1 MKFQKDG
8 PKRRRN
14 VRRETHRTP
23 SEFGSYHHDKHA
35 TAWSPRSCLRDHRV
49 ACYYS
54 LGGRHPFSL
63 TWEIEQ
69 YELELDQD
77 RLEMQVYD
85 EHLYSDCDDWYTDD
99 RGYCYIDAPPLD
111 QWGDEIEAYDDDD
124 YYDWYREDYR
134 DNWYDEEDDRLRKT
148 FEEDDMWNGETATKS
163 RESGVSRTRRAR
175 RGTGSSRCRVSLR
188 AGCLWIDACDAGAST
203 PSAKRWPRFSC
214 TTSCRRICST
224 SDGCVAVVQCRR
236 RVTSKR
242 HNIY

>member
-111 QWGDEIEAYDDDD
+111 QWGDEIEAYDDD

-148 FEEDDMWNGETATKS
+148 FEEDDMWNGTI
-163 RESGVSRTRRAR
+163 
-175 RGTGSSRCRVSLR
+175 TGSRWWRTEDEIDECYRQHETPEWYEHEDMDESDMTFGQYLSHHHSRWLDKKSPFYGMHDRETYKDL
-188 AGCLWIDACDAGAST
+188 GIL
-203 PSAKRWPRFSC
+203 PE
-214 TTSCRRICST
+214 
-224 SDGCVAVVQCRR
+224 
-236 RVTSKR
+236 
-242 HNIY
+242 